1 MDRRVVI
8 ELKNVSKT
16 FTIRDKANDS
26 IREKFFH
33 LFDSNRKRKI
43 KAVQNINLEIRE
55 GEFIGVIGRN
65 GSGKSTLLQIMTG
78 AYPPDKDGE
87 ANIYGKYIR
96 LSLGMGFNKELTA
109 RENIYINASIIGLSL
124 RKIGQIFHEIIDFA
138 ELEDF
143 VDTKIKYYSQGMRSR
158 LAFAI
163 AIHTKADILLMDEF
177 FGGVGDEKYRQKSD
191 EVFKQTFLNGQTII
205 HVSHNLQ
212 TIREYCDRVILM
224 NKGECVMIDKP
235 DIVLEKYKSIIDNSN

>member
-1 MDRRVVI
+1 MGSKLVI

-16 FTIRDKANDS
+16 FTIRDKTNDS

-43 KAVQNINLEIRE
+43 IALKDINLEIRK
-55 GEFIGVIGRN
+55 GEFVGVIGRN

-78 AYPPDKDGE
+78 AYPPDKGGE
-87 ANIYGKYIR
+87 AYIYGKFIR
-96 LSLGMGFNKELTA
+96 LSLGIGFNKELTA

-124 RKIGQIFHEIIDFA
+124 KKIGQIFHEIVDFA

-163 AIHTKADILLMDEF
+163 AIHSKAEILLMDEF
-177 FGGVGDEKYRQKSD
+177 FGGVGDERYKEKSD
-191 EVFKQTFLNGQTII
+191 KVFKQTFLDGRTII

-212 TIREYCDRVILM
+212 TIKEYCDRVILM
-224 NKGECVMIDKP
+224 EKGECILIDKP
-235 DIVLEKYKSIIDNSN
+235 EVVIKKYKSIVNKS

>member
-1 MDRRVVI
+1 MEGKIVI

-16 FTIRDKANDS
+16 FSIRDKTNDS

-33 LFDSNRKRKI
+33 LFDSNKKRKI
-43 KAVQNINLEIRE
+43 KALKNINLQVRE

-78 AYPPDKDGE
+78 AYPPDKGGE
-87 ANIYGKYIR
+87 AHIYGKFVR

-124 RKIGQIFHEIIDFA
+124 RKIGQIFYEIIEFA
-138 ELEDF
+138 ELQDF
-143 VDTKIKYYSQGMRSR
+143 VDTKIKYFSQGMRSR

-163 AIHTKADILLMDEF
+163 AIHARADILLMDEF
-177 FGGVGDEKYRQKSD
+177 FGGVGDEKFRKKSD
-191 EVFKQTFLNGQTII
+191 EVFKQTFLNGQTIV
-205 HVSHNLQ
+205 HVSHNLE

-224 NKGECVMIDKP
+224 NKGECVLIDKP
-235 DIVLEKYKSIIDNSN
+235 DVVLKEYKSIINKS

>member
-1 MDRRVVI
+1 MEDRVVI
-8 ELKNVSKT
+8 ELRNVNKT

-26 IREKFFH
+26 IREKIFH
-33 LFDSNRKRKI
+33 LFDSNKKRKI
-43 KAVQNINLEIRE
+43 HALKNINLEIKQ
-55 GEFIGVIGRN
+55 GEFVGVIGRN

-78 AYPPDKDGE
+78 SFPPDRGGE
-87 ANIYGKYIR
+87 AKINGKFVR

-124 RKIGQIFHEIIDFA
+124 KKIGRVFQEIVDFA

-143 VDTKIKYYSQGMRSR
+143 VDTKIKYFSRGMRSR

-163 AIHTKADILLMDEF
+163 AIHSKADIILMDEF
-177 FGGVGDEKYRQKSD
+177 FGGVGDEKFRQKSD
-191 EVFKQTFLNGQTII
+191 EVFKQTFLNGQTIV

-212 TIREYCDRVILM
+212 TIRKYCDRVILM
-224 NKGECVMIDKP
+224 NKGVCELIDKP
-235 DIVLEKYKSIIDNSN
+235 DIVIEKYKSIIDES